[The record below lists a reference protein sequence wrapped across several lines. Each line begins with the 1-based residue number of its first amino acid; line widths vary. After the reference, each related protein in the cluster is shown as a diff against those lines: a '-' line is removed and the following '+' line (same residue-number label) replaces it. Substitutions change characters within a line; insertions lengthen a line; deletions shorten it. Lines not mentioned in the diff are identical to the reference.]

1 MTAWPEVPAIAE
13 LMRAEI
19 TTGRWAHGQR
29 IPSLRT
35 LDTAVGASSRIVSQ
49 ASAILQ
55 EEGLLD
61 FRPGH
66 DLFVTRRRWTGPKLP
81 HDWFRQ
87 LGFPG

>member
-1 MTAWPEVPAIAE
+1 MPGT
-13 LMRAEI
+13 EI

-35 LDTAVGASSRIVSQ
+35 LGAAASASSRIVSQ
-49 ASAILQ
+49 ASVLLQ
-55 EEGLLD
+55 REGLLD
-61 FRPGH
+61 FQPGRG
-66 DLFVTRRRWTGPKLP
+66 LFVIRPRWPGPKLP